1 MREKLGMKVV
11 KALKRQNDA
20 VTHAAIDMLNALMV
34 PMHDNYDL
42 RQEQLNKASLLS
54 TKKFLE
60 VLLSRF
66 VDNAVSLSN
75 AHSVLIFLMVN
86 SHSKVGIILSFC

>member
-1 MREKLGMKVV
+1 MREKLGLKIV

-42 RQEQLNKASLLS
+42 RQEQLNKSSLLA

-60 VLLSRF
+60 NLLNIF
-66 VDNAVSLSN
+66 VTNCVCYFYVS
-75 AHSVLIFLMVN
+75 V
-86 SHSKVGIILSFC
+86 VGLL

>member
-1 MREKLGMKVV
+1 MRERLGLKVM

-42 RQEQLNKASLLS
+42 RQEQLNKSSLLF
-54 TKKFLE
+54 TKTFLE
-60 VLLSRF
+60 KLLDRF
-66 VDNAVSLSN
+66 TVNAVSEISR
-75 AHSVLIFLMVN
+75 LIHDNCCCTVAPLFRCVE
-86 SHSKVGIILSFC
+86 